1 MIYLIDDKKQRQEG
15 YGWNTDRINR
25 HEVILKP
32 IYAYE
37 DMKEDSFRRLMFKG
51 DNIILFHESFFIGQ
65 NRDIVDLRRDIKTE
79 LEKNK
84 NLTVVFFSGSISDR
98 TIDNREV
105 LMPVSSLYQNLDVF
119 LEKYGSEDSRIEYL
133 VYGKNPEIE
142 NELKRSFTEAN
153 NFLKDKDSIDNS
165 ESHVILKSISN
176 NTSIKPFYDTN
187 EILISDSSNDNIF
200 HKLISEKLDEKKYQN
215 IYIPLC
221 FGSSFVDFNGLRLAT
236 TLRCTKCK
244 NQLSNIYIYSHI
256 GVNNLIHNEYF
267 DILKTKNVFLID
279 YKYSAFQKIKSVESE
294 LTIEELSKEIQ
305 KLNLSVPENYE
316 DNHSIANEFGIYQLA
331 YNAGINIDEITDFDK
346 EKLNSTYFKWLLAK
360 NGLYEELPEKEKEEN
375 QIFRTEIQNIGL
387 TVVGKIDLSK
397 IPRP

>member
-1 MIYLIDDKKQRQEG
+1 MIYLIDDKKPRQEG
-15 YGWNTDRINR
+15 YGWNTDKINR
-25 HEVILKP
+25 HESILKP
-32 IYAYE
+32 IYTYE
-37 DMKEDSFRRLMFKG
+37 EMKEDSFRRIMFEG
-51 DNIILFHESFFIGQ
+51 DNIILFHESFFMGQ
-65 NRDIVDLRRDIKTE
+65 NRDIIDLRRNIKTA
-79 LEKNK
+79 LENNI
-84 NLTVVFFSGSISDR
+84 NLIIVFFSGSISDR
-98 TIDNREV
+98 AIKNREV
-105 LMPVSSLYQNLDVF
+105 FMPVSSLYQNLDVF
-119 LEKYGSEDSRIEYL
+119 LEKYGSDDSRIEYL

-142 NELKRSFTEAN
+142 RKLKRSFTEAN
-153 NFLKDKDSIDNS
+153 NSLKDKNAIDNS
-165 ESHVILKSISN
+165 KSHVIFKSISN
-176 NTSIKPFYDTN
+176 NTSIKPFNETN
-187 EILISDSSNDNIF
+187 EILIPDSSNDNIF

-236 TLRCTKCK
+236 ALRCTKSK
-244 NQLSNIYIYSHI
+244 NQLCNIYIYSHI

-294 LTIEELSKEIQ
+294 LTIEELSKEMQ

-346 EKLNSTYFKWLLAK
+346 EKLNSTYFKWLIAK
-360 NGLYEELPEKEKEEN
+360 NGLYEELPDKEKEEN
-375 QIFRTEIQNIGL
+375 QIFRTEVQNIGL

-397 IPRP
+397 IPRR

>member
-1 MIYLIDDKKQRQEG
+1 MIYLIDDKKPRQEV
-15 YGWNTDRINR
+15 YGWNTDKINR
-25 HEVILKP
+25 HECILKP

-37 DMKEDSFRRLMFKG
+37 DMKEDSFRRRMFEG
-51 DNIILFHESFFIGQ
+51 DNIILFHESFFMGQ
-65 NRDIVDLRRDIKTE
+65 NRDIIDLRRNMKTA
-79 LEKNK
+79 LENNI
-84 NLTVVFFSGSISDR
+84 NLIIVFFSGSISDR
-98 TIDNREV
+98 DIKNREV
-105 LMPVSSLYQNLDVF
+105 FMPVSSLYQNLDVF
-119 LEKYGSEDSRIEYL
+119 LEKYGSDDSRIEYL

-142 NELKRSFTEAN
+142 RELKRSFTVAN
-153 NFLKDKDSIDNS
+153 NSLKDMNSIDNS
-165 ESHVILKSISN
+165 ESQVILKSISN
-176 NTSIKPFYDTN
+176 NTSIKPFNETN
-187 EILISDSSNDNIF
+187 EILIPDSSNDNIF

-236 TLRCTKCK
+236 ALRCTKSK
-244 NQLSNIYIYSHI
+244 NQLCNIYIYSHI

-294 LTIEELSKEIQ
+294 LTIEELSKEMQ
-305 KLNLSVPENYE
+305 KLNLSVPENHE

-346 EKLNSTYFKWLLAK
+346 EKLNSTYFKWLIAK
-360 NGLYEELPEKEKEEN
+360 NGLYEELPDKEKEEN
-375 QIFRTEIQNIGL
+375 QIFRTKVQNIGL

-397 IPRP
+397 IPRR